1 MASRTQLVCL
11 HEGKKGRSIDP
22 VFIRTLLKALGPN
35 WIRPWPGNNIIR
47 TVDCGGRANLIAR
60 MPVELRACLGMGGD
74 TTLMVWADLDH
85 DMDAGDDLREVFWKT
100 AEGAGITPEQFKQVV
115 FAFAKDRLEN
125 WIEFLLTGKT
135 DESAE
140 GPRQRHDR
148 AVADAAKRLAERCR
162 NQAKGPELPPSLN
175 WSCQNW
181 CSLVE
186 RMRR

>member
-1 MASRTQLVCL
+1 MA
-11 HEGKKGRSIDP
+11 
-22 VFIRTLLKALGPN
+22 
-35 WIRPWPGNNIIR
+35 
-47 TVDCGGRANLIAR
+47 
-60 MPVELRACLGMGGD
+60 
-74 TTLMVWADLDH
+74 
-85 DMDAGDDLREVFWKT
+85 AGDDLREVFWKT
-100 AEGAGITPEQFKQVV
+100 AEGAGITREQFKQVV